1 MNGHSASQVM
11 GDLGTGKSTLVNA
24 LLNEPDC
31 FGVSSQAAA
40 FTKGVDVT
48 EARNFDTCGHKVVFA
63 DMEGR
68 SDKGRAYDVKLATPV
83 LLTAKAVVLNIVC
96 PTRPSKVQILEVLA
110 ISMEASRQV
119 SNRRDRTDMFG
130 HLHVVLR
137 GCTNTEDECH
147 KIIFGREETGLA
159 ETDDEENAMNERN
172 TIRGAIQCAFEGEP
186 RVWCVPAVQSAGES
200 FNYAD
205 VSYAAKID
213 EMRRNLVEQMREPK
227 RLDRQ
232 PLTGAM
238 IAAMMP
244 KLKEDLRSDD
254 VVLNPPSIMDA
265 VFDAECTRIKD
276 EVLSAATSRFE
287 SAAIP
292 MDAAELANL
301 KQEYIS
307 DFHGRTSSYPEAN
320 RNKVLAS
327 FNSTLDALA
336 KEVDAR
342 NRQAHAEQAGK
353 EARVK
358 AEEEIIARAKAE
370 EKRRASEEEARRAL
384 EAKLEL
390 ERQLEKEKN
399 KPPEYISVDGGGCAP
414 LSPSSGSS
422 GGRRRGPV
430 LGWVR
435 NKDGSRNMKY
445 KTKRMVSPNTG
456 KPDRRC
462 KGNK

>member
-24 LLNEPDC
+24 LLQEPGC
-31 FGVSSQAAA
+31 FGVSSRATA

-48 EARNFDTCGHKVVFA
+48 EARNFDTCEHKVVFA

-68 SDKGRAYDVKLATPV
+68 SDKGPAYDVKLATPV

-147 KIIFGREETGLA
+147 KIIFGREDPGLA
-159 ETDDEENAMNERN
+159 ETDDEETAMTERN
-172 TIRGAIQCAFEGEP
+172 KIRSAIQCAFEGEP

-244 KLKEDLRSDD
+244 ELKEALRSDN

-276 EVLSAATSRFE
+276 EVLSAAESRFE
-287 SAAIP
+287 SAVIP
-292 MDAAELANL
+292 MEATKLADL
-301 KQEYIS
+301 KKACMD
-307 DFHGRTSSYPEAN
+307 DFHGRTSQYPEAN

-327 FNSTLDALA
+327 FNSTLDAFEKNVEERNGKARAERAEREA
-336 KEVDAR
+336 KA
-342 NRQAHAEQAGK
+342 
-353 EARVK
+353 K
-358 AEEEIIARAKAE
+358 AEEERIAKEKAEEETVKAKAE
-370 EKRRASEEEARRAL
+370 
-384 EAKLEL
+384 
-390 ERQLEKEKN
+390 QKEKDEAN
-399 KPPEYISVDGGGCAP
+399 SGPTIFDFIRWENEGRHGGGGGFGGFGGDY
-414 LSPSSGSS
+414 SDDGSS
-422 GGRRRGPV
+422 D
-430 LGWVR
+430 
-435 NKDGSRNMKY
+435 DGSYETWVNPHWRGDSYVSGHWRTIHGRN
-445 KTKRMVSPNTG
+445 
-456 KPDRRC
+456 
-462 KGNK
+462 

>member
-24 LLNEPDC
+24 LLQEPGC
-31 FGVSSQAAA
+31 FGVSSRATA

-48 EARNFDTCGHKVVFA
+48 EARNFDTCEHKVVFA

-96 PTRPSKVQILEVLA
+96 PTRPSKVQILEVLE
-110 ISMEASRQV
+110 ISMAAAGQV
-119 SNRRDRTDMFG
+119 KKRADRKDMFG
-130 HLHVVLR
+130 YLHVVLR
-137 GCTNTEDECH
+137 GCTNTEEECRE
-147 KIIFGREETGLA
+147 IIFDKEETGRA
-159 ETDDEENAMNERN
+159 ETDDEYTAMNKRN
-172 TIRGAIQCAFEGEP
+172 EIRDAIQHACEGEP

-213 EMRRNLVEQMREPK
+213 EMRRKLLEQMRDPK

-244 KLKEDLRSDD
+244 ELKEALRSDD

-276 EVLSAATSRFE
+276 EVLSAAKLRFE
-287 SAAIP
+287 SAVIP
-292 MDAAELANL
+292 MEATKLADL
-301 KQEYIS
+301 KKACMD
-307 DFHGRTSSYPEAN
+307 DFHGRTSQYPEAN

-327 FNSTLDALA
+327 FNSTLDAFE
-336 KEVDAR
+336 KNVEER
-342 NRQAHAEQAGK
+342 NGK
-353 EARVK
+353 
-358 AEEEIIARAKAE
+358 ARAERAE
-370 EKRRASEEEARRAL
+370 R
-384 EAKLEL
+384 EAKAKVE
-390 ERQLEKEKN
+390 QKEKDEAN
-399 KPPEYISVDGGGCAP
+399 SGPTIFDFIRWENERKNGGGGGFGGFGGDY
-414 LSPSSGSS
+414 SDDGSS
-422 GGRRRGPV
+422 D
-430 LGWVR
+430 
-435 NKDGSRNMKY
+435 DGSYETWVNPHWRGDSYVSGHWRTIHGRN
-445 KTKRMVSPNTG
+445 
-456 KPDRRC
+456 
-462 KGNK
+462 

>member
-1 MNGHSASQVM
+1 M

-24 LLNEPDC
+24 LLQEPDC
-31 FGVSSQAAA
+31 FGVSSRATA

-48 EARNFDTCGHKVVFA
+48 EARNFDTCEHKVVFA

-68 SDKGRAYDVKLATPV
+68 SDRGRAYDVKLATPV

-96 PTRPSKVQILEVLA
+96 PTRPSKVQILEMLE

-137 GCTNTEDECH
+137 GCTNTEEACH

-159 ETDDEENAMNERN
+159 ETDDEENAMIERN
-172 TIRGAIQCAFEGEP
+172 KIRGAIQCAFEGEP
-186 RVWCVPAVQSAGES
+186 RVWCVPAVQSAGEG

-227 RLDRQ
+227 RLDDR

-244 KLKEDLRSDD
+244 ELKEALRSDD

-276 EVLSAATSRFE
+276 EVLSAAESRFE

-292 MDAAELANL
+292 MEATELANL
-301 KQEYIS
+301 KEACIA
-307 DFHGRTSSYPEAN
+307 DFHGRTSQYPEAN

-336 KEVDAR
+336 KEVEAK
-342 NRQAHAEQAGK
+342 NRQAHAEQAKK
-353 EARVK
+353 EARIK
-358 AEEEIIARAKAE
+358 AEEERVARAKAE
-370 EKRRASEEEARRAL
+370 EKGRASEEKARRARR
-384 EAKLEL
+384 EL
-390 ERQLEKEKN
+390 EEQKRRAAAAERSAAAAARLAAAARSDGYCGM
-399 KPPEYISVDGGGCAP
+399 PSPSPDSPRRSGRGGGP
-414 LSPSSGSS
+414 RTVQVRGHPRTLKSGRTIWVNAHP
-422 GGRRRGPV
+422 RRIG
-430 LGWVR
+430 
-435 NKDGSRNMKY
+435 
-445 KTKRMVSPNTG
+445 
-456 KPDRRC
+456 
-462 KGNK
+462 

>member
-24 LLNEPDC
+24 LLQEPGC
-31 FGVSSQAAA
+31 FGVSSRATA

-48 EARNFDTCGHKVVFA
+48 EARNFDTCEHKVVFA

-68 SDKGRAYDVKLATPV
+68 SDRGRAYDVKLATPV

-96 PTRPSKVQILEVLA
+96 PTRPSKVQILEMLE

-137 GCTNTEDECH
+137 GCTNTEDECRE
-147 KIIFGREETGLA
+147 IIFGKEDPGRA

-172 TIRGAIQCAFEGEP
+172 TIRDAIQRAFEGEP

-213 EMRRNLVEQMREPK
+213 EMRRKLLEQMRDPK

-244 KLKEDLRSDD
+244 ELKEALRSDN

-276 EVLSAATSRFE
+276 EVLSAAKSRFE
-287 SAAIP
+287 SAVIP
-292 MDAAELANL
+292 MEATKLADL
-301 KQEYIS
+301 KKACMD
-307 DFHGRTSSYPEAN
+307 DFHGRTSQYPEAN

-327 FNSTLDALA
+327 FNSTLDAFE
-336 KEVDAR
+336 KNVEER
-342 NRQAHAEQAGK
+342 NGK
-353 EARVK
+353 
-358 AEEEIIARAKAE
+358 ARAERAE
-370 EKRRASEEEARRAL
+370 R
-384 EAKLEL
+384 EAKAKVE
-390 ERQLEKEKN
+390 QKEKDEAN
-399 KPPEYISVDGGGCAP
+399 SGPTIFDFIRWANERKNGGG
-414 LSPSSGSS
+414 
-422 GGRRRGPV
+422 GGFG
-430 LGWVR
+430 GFGGDYSD
-435 NKDGSRNMKY
+435 DGSYETWVNPHWRGDSYVSGHWRTIHGRN
-445 KTKRMVSPNTG
+445 
-456 KPDRRC
+456 
-462 KGNK
+462 